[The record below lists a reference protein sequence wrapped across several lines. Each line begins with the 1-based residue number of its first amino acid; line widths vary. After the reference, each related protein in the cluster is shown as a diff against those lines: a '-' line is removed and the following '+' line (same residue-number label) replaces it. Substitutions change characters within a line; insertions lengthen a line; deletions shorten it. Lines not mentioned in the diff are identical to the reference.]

1 MTVQPHETSSGAPF
15 VIRPADPR
23 DADAIAAVHRAS
35 MREAMPWL
43 PELHTP
49 EEDRAWVAHTVLPRQ
64 QVWVAAAAG
73 QVVGVASMDA
83 ENMLTQLYI
92 LPGHQGT
99 GIGSALLE
107 TAKAA
112 RPEGFSLFAF
122 QRNTRARHFY
132 ERRGFV
138 AVAFGD
144 GSGNEEGEPDVL
156 YRWTPRESERLT
168 AARVS

>member
-1 MTVQPHETSSGAPF
+1 MTVNPHETSHGAPF
-15 VIRPADPR
+15 VIRPAEPR

-43 PELHTP
+43 PDLHTP
-49 EEDRAWVAHTVLPRQ
+49 EEDRSWVAHTVLPQQ

-92 LPGHQGT
+92 LPEHQGA

-122 QRNTRARHFY
+122 QRNTRARFFY
-132 ERRGFV
+132 ENRGFV

-156 YRWTPRESERLT
+156 YRWTPGDSERHT
-168 AARVS
+168 AE

>member
-1 MTVQPHETSSGAPF
+1 MTANSHETSPGAPF
-15 VIRPADPR
+15 VIRPAEPR

-43 PELHTP
+43 PDLHSP
-49 EEDRAWVAHTVLPRQ
+49 EEDRAWVAHTVLPQQ
-64 QVWVAAAAG
+64 QVWVASAAG

-83 ENMLTQLYI
+83 KNMLTQLYI

-132 ERRGFV
+132 EHRGFV

-144 GSGNEEGEPDVL
+144 GSENEEGEPDVL
-156 YRWTPRESERLT
+156 YLWTPGDSERHT
-168 AARVS
+168 VS

>member
-1 MTVQPHETSSGAPF
+1 MTVNPHETSPGPPF
-15 VIRPADPR
+15 IIRPAEPR
-23 DADAIAAVHRAS
+23 DADAIAAVHRTS

-43 PELHTP
+43 PDLHTP
-49 EEDRAWVAHTVLPRQ
+49 EEDRAWVAQTVLPRQ

-92 LPGHQGT
+92 LPGHQGA

-107 TAKAA
+107 MAKAA

-122 QRNTRARHFY
+122 QRNTRACRFY

-138 AVAFGD
+138 AITFGD
-144 GSGNEEGEPDVL
+144 GSGNEEG
-156 YRWTPRESERLT
+156 
-168 AARVS
+168 

>member
-1 MTVQPHETSSGAPF
+1 MTVASDVPAARAPF
-15 VIRPADPR
+15 RIRPAKPH

-43 PELHTP
+43 PDLHTP
-49 EEDRAWVAHTVLPRQ
+49 REDRAWVARTVLSQ
-64 QVWVAAAAG
+64 QEVWVAEAAERI
-73 QVVGVASMDA
+73 VGVASMDR

-92 LPGHQGT
+92 LPDHQGA

-112 RPEGFSLFAF
+112 RPAGFSLYAF
-122 QRNTRARHFY
+122 RRNTRARQFY

-138 AVAFGD
+138 AIAFGD
-144 GSGNEEGEPDVL
+144 GSDNEEGEPDVL
-156 YRWTPRESERLT
+156 YRWTPSASE
-168 AARVS
+168 